1 MSNVAHRGSCGSGH
15 SSGRELRR
23 AKCPAAIAFT
33 LIELLVVIAII
44 AILAAVLL
52 PVLYRAE
59 QKAKQIGCIN
69 NLHELMIAWRMYAN
83 ENVEFPPNEDYNAYP
98 RWVAGNMNGGVI
110 AALPGAPVYTGIDA
124 TNGALLVD
132 SHYSCMGPYISN
144 PKIFKCPA
152 DQSTW
157 STFDTAVGE
166 ETYAGKSEQPRVR
179 TYSMNQAVGP
189 SELGGLQGSGGEYM
203 GHWLSGGNSRAPGGT
218 PWMVFTKDSQILG
231 MSPSDLF
238 VMLDEHPNSIN
249 DAAFAVDMPT
259 APNYAQ
265 WIDVPSTAHENS
277 DAFSFADA
285 HAEIHRWVDAGNIEP
300 LIWEAD
306 STGGIGNENHTTSV
320 DPDVNWVA
328 HHTSCAAPGETS
340 ITYFP

>member
-1 MSNVAHRGSCGSGH
+1 MSNFAHKGSESLGQPG
-15 SSGRELRR
+15 GRKLAR
-23 AKCPAAIAFT
+23 AKSAATTAFT
-33 LIELLVVIAII
+33 LIELLVVVAII
-44 AILAAVLL
+44 AILAAILL
-52 PVLYRAE
+52 PVLFKAE
-59 QKAKQIGCIN
+59 QKAQQVGCIN

-83 ENVEFPPNEDYNAYP
+83 ENTEFPPNEDYNAFP

-110 AALPGAPVYTGIDA
+110 GALPGAPVYTGVDA
-124 TNGALLVD
+124 TNWALLVD

-144 PKIFKCPA
+144 PKVFKCPA

-157 STFDTAVGE
+157 STLDTSIGE
-166 ETYAGKSEQPRVR
+166 ETYAGKLEQPRVR

-189 SELGGLQGSGGEYM
+189 SELGGVLGSGGEYM
-203 GHWLSGGNSRAPGGT
+203 GHWLSGKNATYPGAT
-218 PWMVFTKDSQILG
+218 PWKVFTKDSQIVG

-238 VMLDEHPNSIN
+238 VLLDEHPNSIN

-265 WIDVPSTAHENS
+265 WIDVPSKAHENS
-277 DAFSFADA
+277 DAFGFADA
-285 HAEIHRWVDAGNIEP
+285 HAEIHRWLDPGNIEP
-300 LIWEAD
+300 LIWVAD
-306 STGGIGNENHTTSV
+306 STGGIGNANHATSV

-328 HHTSCAAPGETS
+328 HHTSCPAPGETS